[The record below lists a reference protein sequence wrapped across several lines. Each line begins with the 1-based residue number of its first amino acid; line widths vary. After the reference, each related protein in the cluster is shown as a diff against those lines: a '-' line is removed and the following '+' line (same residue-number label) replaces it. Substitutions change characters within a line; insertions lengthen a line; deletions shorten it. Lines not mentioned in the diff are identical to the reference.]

1 MCTRQELAEFWPV
14 VAENRRARAL
24 GLTGPSLGRAKF
36 LGSLGFILSGGHHAR
51 DHGRRPHSRYR
62 YRVSSGRDRVETVQD
77 RYQLRLD
84 DVLYD
89 ATNCFTFFQPHTPAG
104 VAQSGHNKAGH
115 HDARQI
121 GLAVATTRQDG
132 LPLLSLV
139 YQGNCH
145 DAKLFPESM
154 TRLIDRITHW
164 NRGAH
169 HLVVIGD
176 RGNNSQKNFPDLVHA
191 SASDPA
197 AAGERLRVD
206 VIGGLVASQHRD
218 LLQKPLT
225 AYAETHGTLKVWHGK
240 RVVYGLPA
248 TVVMTYHAGLAQK
261 QRQSFDR
268 QVQQAGDRLRAYGSQ
283 RTRGSLEARQARLE
297 SLRKTLRGGRYWTVT
312 VEDSGQLVLRANRAA
327 RTLRY
332 REHGKRLLFT
342 TDLTL
347 TVPEILDAYNHDKS
361 RVEDDFRTLKAADL
375 IRIQPIRHWTDSKIR
390 VYALICV
397 MALLVLKLLGRT
409 ARDAGLTMSPTVL
422 KTELE
427 DIQQIYLEMSTTT
440 IQRVL
445 TTQSTIQQQLFT
457 VFDLNRYAPQNSAA
471 VPLHLANG

>member
-218 LLQKPLT
+218 LLQKNPYLHIVD
-225 AYAETHGTLKVWHGK
+225 AKSLIH
-240 RVVYGLPA
+240 VVE
-248 TVVMTYHAGLAQK
+248 
-261 QRQSFDR
+261 R
-268 QVQQAGDRLRAYGSQ
+268 
-283 RTRGSLEARQARLE
+283 
-297 SLRKTLRGGRYWTVT
+297 
-312 VEDSGQLVLRANRAA
+312 
-327 RTLRY
+327 
-332 REHGKRLLFT
+332 
-342 TDLTL
+342 
-347 TVPEILDAYNHDKS
+347 
-361 RVEDDFRTLKAADL
+361 
-375 IRIQPIRHWTDSKIR
+375 
-390 VYALICV
+390 
-397 MALLVLKLLGRT
+397 
-409 ARDAGLTMSPTVL
+409 
-422 KTELE
+422 
-427 DIQQIYLEMSTTT
+427 
-440 IQRVL
+440 
-445 TTQSTIQQQLFT
+445 
-457 VFDLNRYAPQNSAA
+457 A
-471 VPLHLANG
+471 VP